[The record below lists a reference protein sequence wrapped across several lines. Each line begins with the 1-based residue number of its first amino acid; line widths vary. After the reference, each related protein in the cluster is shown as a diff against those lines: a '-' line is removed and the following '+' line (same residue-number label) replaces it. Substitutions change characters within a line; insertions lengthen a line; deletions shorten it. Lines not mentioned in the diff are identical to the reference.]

1 MKKSEKQ
8 KKYYET
14 FEKALDYQNK
24 QQYRKAIIEYEKASQ
39 IDPKNFLPIHNI
51 GIAYFYLKE
60 FNKCEKYLLQSF
72 EMQPDNKLTAIN
84 IGMFY
89 SSQRRYKSA
98 IKFYK
103 KGIDNYYNN
112 SGVLNSFCETLYK
125 LGHYK
130 EAAKYL
136 GLALN
141 SNNIDTNLCIMLID
155 SLIQLEKFKDAKSL
169 LTKITVADPNA
180 SKAQM
185 QKSLIN
191 AGTEYIKN
199 IKIKNKIVIKSL
211 CEYIET
217 INKIKNNSEN
227 VFIYRGQN
235 NKYFPLLPSLYR
247 KTSYAINEEN
257 IIQDFKLKAEAYFNQ
272 EMELFDNIDM
282 IALMQHYG
290 IPTRLL
296 DFTESPLIALYFALE
311 KVTSDMYNVAPCVYC
326 ININSFSHNKN
337 GCIFSSKQVQSQDIN
352 KIFKYTKGTCVF
364 TPKLKNKRLTA
375 QKSIFV
381 LFNENTPLELT
392 INSEDIIKLEINRND
407 INKIKEELNNIGITP
422 SVVYPD
428 FTGLA
433 EEIKKPHKFISNNEL
448 ILNESDHFLPI
459 PLDN

>member
-14 FEKALDYQNK
+14 FDKALDYQNK
-24 QQYRKAIIEYEKASQ
+24 QQYRKAILEYEKASQ

-125 LGHYK
+125 LGRYK

-211 CEYIET
+211 CDYIET
-217 INKIKNNSEN
+217 INIIKNNSEN

-337 GCIFSSKQVQSQDIN
+337 GCIFSSKQVQSQDIK

-381 LFNENTPLELT
+381 LFNENTPLELI
-392 INSEDIIKLEINRND
+392 INSEDIIKLEINRKD

>member
-14 FEKALDYQNK
+14 FDKALDYQNK
-24 QQYRKAIIEYEKASQ
+24 QQYRKAILEYEKASQ

-125 LGHYK
+125 LGRYK

-185 QKSLIN
+185 QKLLIN

-211 CEYIET
+211 CDYIET
-217 INKIKNNSEN
+217 INIIKNNSEN

-337 GCIFSSKQVQSQDIN
+337 GCIFSSKQVQSQDIK

-381 LFNENTPLELT
+381 LFNENTPLELI
-392 INSEDIIKLEINRND
+392 INSEDIIKLEINKKD